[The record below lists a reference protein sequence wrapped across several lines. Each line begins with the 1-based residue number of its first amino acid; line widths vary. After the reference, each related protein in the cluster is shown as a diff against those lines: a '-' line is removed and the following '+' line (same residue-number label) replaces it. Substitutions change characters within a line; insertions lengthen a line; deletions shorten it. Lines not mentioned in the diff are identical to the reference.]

1 MASGDFKF
9 TVKESD
15 YIRITRALEQMS
27 DIEQHTI
34 LKRSYKEGSA
44 MLLVAGKASFLAHNK
59 KYKGNLYRSFTD
71 KLKTK
76 KKNIGGV
83 LVGFKRGKGK
93 GNHSHLID
101 KGTTHRFT
109 KKAYVD
115 KLGRH
120 YPAGLY
126 RGKID
131 QAGIGSRGRMKT
143 GATYFWS
150 KVAEQKGPEAMN
162 NIAQAIY
169 RAIEAITR

>member
-1 MASGDFKF
+1 MSSGNFKF

-15 YIRITRALEQMS
+15 YIRITRALQEMS
-27 DIEQHTI
+27 DIEQHAI
-34 LKRSYKEGSA
+34 LKRSYKQGSA

-59 KYKGNLYRSFTD
+59 KHKGNLYRSFTD

-93 GNHSHLID
+93 GNHSHLINYP
-101 KGTTHRFT
+101 TTHRFT
-109 KKAYVD
+109 KKGY
-115 KLGRH
+115 
-120 YPAGLY
+120 Y

>member
-1 MASGDFKF
+1 MSSGNFKF

-15 YIRITRALEQMS
+15 YIRITRALEEMS
-27 DIEQHTI
+27 DIEQHAI
-34 LKRSYKEGSA
+34 LKRSYKQGSA

-59 KYKGNLYRSFTD
+59 KHKGNLYRSFTD

-109 KKAYVD
+109 KKGY
-115 KLGRH
+115 
-120 YPAGLY
+120 Y

-131 QAGIGSRGRMKT
+131 GTEIGSTGKPKT
-143 GATYFWS
+143 GKTYFWS